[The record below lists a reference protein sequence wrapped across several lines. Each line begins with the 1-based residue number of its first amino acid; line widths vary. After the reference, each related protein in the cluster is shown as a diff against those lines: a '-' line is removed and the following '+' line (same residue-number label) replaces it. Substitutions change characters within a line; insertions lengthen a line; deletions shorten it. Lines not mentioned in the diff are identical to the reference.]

1 MRALHRISA
10 RAAAASL
17 LIIAAAVPAHAQLA
31 NASTAA
37 TGLSGAFTARATGYN
52 AVAWNPANLAMPGNP
67 GFSFTLLALDGGA
80 GLRPIDLNKLA
91 PYSKTNKVP
100 QSVREQWMLDVIAD
114 SGEKGDIG
122 GGLTELGLSIGSF
135 ALQVNTKVASRSNLS
150 PGVVEGILFGNVGRT
165 NTIDSLHFLGSSLEG
180 AAYTTV
186 GASYAIPLTSLIPLT
201 NFAVGATVKYT
212 VGHGII
218 SALDNGSA
226 IDSNANVNFPGVF
239 SNGDSI
245 SGGTGK
251 GIGLDLGGAWTIP
264 GFRFGVSLQNVI
276 NTFKWDTTKMVS
288 RSALGLFRADTVN
301 FGADTTDQPYSSA
314 PAALRAKIAAQRFK
328 PVIAAGV
335 AFDWI
340 PSMTISADVRQ
351 QVGDGIEVGPK
362 SLVATGVEWRLI
374 PFIPLRGGLSVMTGG
389 YGVSGGFGVH
399 LLGFEAG
406 VAGYL
411 RKRNGGSEPG
421 MTVNL
426 ISIRP

>member
-1 MRALHRISA
+1 MRGLNWISA
-10 RAAAASL
+10 S
-17 LIIAAAVPAHAQLA
+17 IAGFTLVLCSVVPADAQMA

-37 TGLSGAFTARATGYN
+37 TGLSGAYTARATGYN

-91 PYSKTNKVP
+91 PYSGKFVP
-100 QSVREQWMLDVIAD
+100 KAVREQWMLDVIAD
-114 SGEKGDIG
+114 SGEKGDVG

-150 PGVVEGILFGNVGRT
+150 PGVVEAMLFGNAGRT
-165 NTIDSLHFLGSSLEG
+165 GSIDSLHFLGSSLDG

-186 GASYAIPLTSLIPLT
+186 GASYAIPLTSLVPLT

-212 VGHGII
+212 LGHAIV

-226 IDSNANVNFPGVF
+226 IDSNANVSFPGVL
-239 SNGDSI
+239 SNKDSA

-288 RSALGLFRADTVN
+288 RSAVGLFRADTSD
-301 FGADTTDQPYSSA
+301 FSADTVDRPYGAA
-314 PAALRAKIAAQRFK
+314 PAALRAKIAAQRSK
-328 PVIAAGV
+328 PVMAAGV

-340 PSMTISADVRQ
+340 PSMTVSADVRQ
-351 QVGDGIEVGPK
+351 QFGDGIEVGPK

-389 YGVSGGFGVH
+389 YGISGGFGVH

-406 VAGYL
+406 FAGYL

-426 ISIRP
+426 FSIRP